1 MLYTKFP
8 ECNPFSFERYSR
20 KVNNGEIMMEP
31 HYHNFFEIYYIEKG
45 SCDYFIDNKA
55 YHLEAGDLVFIPDGI
70 IHNTLYRDNNE
81 SVRLLINCTGKYIPD
96 AAKSVFSK
104 KCYMY
109 RNREIKDNLL
119 LLLKKIGEEFAS
131 SDEFS
136 DDAIKS
142 YMRLFFFM
150 MARNKNQISAEESQ
164 SGYIEQ
170 AIDHIQK
177 NLAGEISLSDI
188 ASRFSVSCEHF
199 SRQFKKETGFGFCE
213 YVNLLR
219 LKRAETLLKQQENM
233 SVAQIAA
240 ECGFSDSNYFSVKF
254 KKMYG
259 ISPKALQKI
268 SMEA

>member
-8 ECNPFSFERYSR
+8 ESKPFSFERCSR
-20 KVNNGEIMMEP
+20 KASNGSILTEP

-45 SCDYFIDNKA
+45 SCNYFIDNKA
-55 YHLEAGDLVFIPDGI
+55 YPLETGDLVFIPDGI
-70 IHNTLYRDNNE
+70 IHNTLYRDSNE
-81 SVRLLINCTGKYIPD
+81 SVRLLINCTEEYIPD

-109 RNREIKDNLL
+109 RNREISGSLL
-119 LLLKKIGEEFAS
+119 LLLKKIGGEFSS

-136 DDAIKS
+136 DEAIKS
-142 YMRLFFFM
+142 YMKLFFFM
-150 MARNKNQISAEESQ
+150 LVRNKNQIDAEESQ

-177 NLAGEISLSDI
+177 NLAGEISLSDM
-188 ASRFSVSCEHF
+188 AGRFSVSREHF

-213 YVNLLR
+213 YVSLLR
-219 LKRAETLLKQQENM
+219 LKRAEALLKRRENM

-240 ECGFSDSNYFSVKF
+240 ECGFSDSNYFSVSF
-254 KKMYG
+254 KKKYG

-268 SMEA
+268 SREF